1 MRKNMPVTSQE
12 KLLDKNQK
20 LVSTTDLKGKIVHCN
35 DAFVAISGFEKEE
48 LLGSPHNLVRHPDM
62 PEDAFQ
68 IMWNTLKEGKAWM
81 GLVKNRCKNGD
92 FYWVDA
98 YVTPVTEFGKVTGY
112 ESVRTIPNREDVIR
126 AEKIYR
132 DLRNG
137 KRVLPNKLMSWK
149 VLLPCVGV
157 PLSVVAASIDV
168 TYGAGVVVASSLL
181 ANGLFLLESAN
192 LKSTLKKR
200 MPAAFMHPIAG
211 VTYSD
216 STLDTATLDVGIKS
230 LLSRIDAIL
239 TRFDDESLKVSEQ
252 SDIGLNL
259 TLETEKSMVSQQHE
273 TQDVAAAMQEMTAT
287 INECSQH
294 VQLTAD
300 SAKSSLRS
308 AESGQEILE
317 GTRSSIGQLSNT
329 VNDISQTVQELADH
343 SEKIA
348 EVAQII
354 DQIAEQTNLLALNA
368 AIEAARAGEHG
379 RGFAVV
385 ADEVRQLAQRTQTS
399 TQDIHHIITT
409 LRSGAQ
415 SSVDIASRG
424 KQDATLG
431 LEKIAAMEASFENIV
446 GEISN
451 ITDMSIQMSAAME
464 EQAQV
469 SEDINRQVVRISD
482 LSIDSSEK
490 SSLLTGS
497 IKTLQS
503 VSRNMHEL
511 IVRFK

>member
-1 MRKNMPVTSQE
+1 MRKNTPITSQE
-12 KLLDKNQK
+12 KTFEEHVK
-20 LVSTTDLKGKIVHCN
+20 LVSTTDLKGIIVHCN
-35 DAFVAISGFEKEE
+35 DAFTAISGFKKEE
-48 LLGSPHNLVRHPDM
+48 LIGSPHNLVRHPDM
-62 PEDAFQ
+62 PEEAFQ

-98 YVTPVTEFGKVTGY
+98 YVTPVMEAGIVVGY
-112 ESVRTIPNREDVIR
+112 ESVRTMPSRDDVSR
-126 AEKIYR
+126 AEKIYQDIR
-132 DLRNG
+132 KG

-157 PLSVVAASIDV
+157 PLSAVAASVDLN
-168 TYGAGVVVASSLL
+168 YGAGVLVASSLV
-181 ANGLFLLESAN
+181 ANGLFLMESAS

-200 MPAAFMHPIAG
+200 LSTSFMHPLAG

-216 STLDTATLDVGIKS
+216 RALDTATLDVGVKS

-239 TRFDDESLKVSEQ
+239 TRFEDESLKVSEQ
-252 SDIGLNL
+252 SNIGLNL

-294 VQLTAD
+294 VVLTAD
-300 SAKSSLRS
+300 SAKSSLHS
-308 AESGQEILE
+308 AESGQSILDA
-317 GTRSSIGQLSNT
+317 TRNSISQLSNT
-329 VNDISQTVQELADH
+329 VNDISQTVQQLADH

-385 ADEVRQLAQRTQTS
+385 ADEVRQLAQRTQAS

-409 LRSGAQ
+409 LRGGAQ
-415 SSVDIASRG
+415 SSVDIARQG
-424 KQDATLG
+424 KNEATLG
-431 LEKIAAMEASFENIV
+431 LEKIAEMEAAFENIV
-446 GEISN
+446 GEISS

-464 EQAQV
+464 QQAQV

-490 SSLLTGS
+490 SGLLSVS
-497 IKTLQS
+497 IQTLQK
-503 VSRNMHEL
+503 VSNSMHDL